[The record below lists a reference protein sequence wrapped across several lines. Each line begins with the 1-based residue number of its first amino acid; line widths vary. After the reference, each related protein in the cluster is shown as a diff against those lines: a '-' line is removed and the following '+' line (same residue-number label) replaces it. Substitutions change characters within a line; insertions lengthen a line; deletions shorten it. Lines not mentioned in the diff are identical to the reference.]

1 MLSRMEEYISDYA
14 NLFRTL
20 SDLTSELEKQNSQN
34 RKIEEEII
42 QRKEE
47 LDMKATDVKKAK
59 KELEKLNQLR
69 ELTKKKCQEA
79 DEERQVRAARPA
91 TYKLFFSISES
102 YNSFSH
108 TFT

>member
-42 QRKEE
+42 QRK
-47 LDMKATDVKKAK
+47 L
-59 KELEKLNQLR
+59 
-69 ELTKKKCQEA
+69 
-79 DEERQVRAARPA
+79 
-91 TYKLFFSISES
+91 
-102 YNSFSH
+102 
-108 TFT
+108 